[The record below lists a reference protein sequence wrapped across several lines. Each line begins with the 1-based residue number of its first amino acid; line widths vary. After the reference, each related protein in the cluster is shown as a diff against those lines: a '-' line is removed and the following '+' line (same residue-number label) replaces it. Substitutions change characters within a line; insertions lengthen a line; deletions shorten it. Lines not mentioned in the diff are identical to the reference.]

1 MRNDIAT
8 HAKVTSVF
16 SLSEPGNKF
25 RGVGYAL
32 TCACSTALTANL
44 EVIQRSET
52 RKNAVQNT
60 VFKRKKRRRDKKW
73 SWIRTVSRSKPPN
86 NNRTLSRYLR
96 DLGTG

>member
-44 EVIQRSET
+44 EVIQQSEI

-60 VFKRKKRRRDKKW
+60 VFKRK
-73 SWIRTVSRSKPPN
+73 SSGGIRNGLGYALFLDLNPPTT
-86 NNRTLSRYLR
+86 NRTLSRHIG